1 MSNAETTATSP
12 ADETVR
18 RLRRPRYSVVSGAE
32 GHELRVV
39 MPGVS
44 KEGVSIQLDGRLL
57 RIEGSRSDRP
67 KPEWRPVLRELAWD
81 DYRLVL
87 ELNVQIDEGAIVAEV
102 NDGVLTL
109 RLPKAESAKPRRI
122 EVS

>member
-18 RLRRPRYSVVSGAE
+18 RLRRPRHSVVSGAE

>member
-1 MSNAETTATSP
+1 MTNSQSNVSP
-12 ADETVR
+12 SSSEAGR
-18 RLRRPRYSVVSGAE
+18 RFRRPRFTVIPVE
-32 GHELRVV
+32 DGHELRVV

-44 KEGVSIQLDGRLL
+44 KEAVSVQIDGHQL

-67 KPEWRPVLRELAWD
+67 QAGWRPLLQELSWE

-87 ELNVQIDEGAIVAEV
+87 ELNVQIEEGAISAEV
-102 NDGVLTL
+102 SDGVLHL
-109 RLPKAESAKPRRI
+109 RLPKAEAAKPRRI